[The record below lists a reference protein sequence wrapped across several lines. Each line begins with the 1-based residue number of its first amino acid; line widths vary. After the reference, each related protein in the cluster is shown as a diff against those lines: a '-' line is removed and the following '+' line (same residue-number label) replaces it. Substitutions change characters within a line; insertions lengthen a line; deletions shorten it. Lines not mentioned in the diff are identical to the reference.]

1 MAAIQEEERLEALPK
16 RPVYA
21 EAGSVTV
28 PRFVFS
34 WLAESRD
41 QAWTVADDGM
51 LLAILGMFEQ
61 DLPLREWKF
70 AEEDG
75 ELVPTVPGGISELR
89 FLEGKNGMRWTAR
102 AAGSSANREALRTLA
117 HTR

>member
-1 MAAIQEEERLEALPK
+1 
-16 RPVYA
+16 
-21 EAGSVTV
+21 
-28 PRFVFS
+28 
-34 WLAESRD
+34 
-41 QAWTVADDGM
+41 M
-51 LLAILGMFEQ
+51 LLAILGMFENRTC
-61 DLPLREWKF
+61 LFVNGTF

-75 ELVPTVPGGISELR
+75 ELVLTVPGGISELR